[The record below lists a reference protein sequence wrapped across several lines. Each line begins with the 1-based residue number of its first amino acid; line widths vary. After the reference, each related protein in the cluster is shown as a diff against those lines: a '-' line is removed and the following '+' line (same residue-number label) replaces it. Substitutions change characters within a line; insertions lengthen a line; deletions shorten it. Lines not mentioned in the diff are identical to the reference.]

1 MEEVCDDVYLGDVI
15 ANNGKNTKNLKKRIS
30 HGVGVISQVHNL
42 LEMIS
47 FGHHSVE
54 IGLLLRESVFLSSIL
69 YNMEVWYGMSSDEV
83 GELEKLDLILLRK
96 ILRVPKLL
104 LRRHFISNLE

>member
-1 MEEVCDDVYLGDVI
+1 
-15 ANNGKNTKNLKKRIS
+15 
-30 HGVGVISQVHNL
+30 
-42 LEMIS
+42 MIS

-83 GELEKLDLILLRK
+83 GELEKLDLILIRK
-96 ILRVPKLL
+96 ILRVPKTTPKASLY
-104 LRRHFISNLE
+104 LEFGIVPMESTSERGLGHNS